1 MLSNLTK
8 KWWFWWLIAG
18 VILRLVLMPTTFH
31 PDLWGHSSVAY
42 FFAYEGRINIYD
54 HLASLSSTHPL
65 VKSMGVGDIFIY
77 PPLTYFTLGIFRL
90 LVRPL
95 ANPNFM
101 PWIWTENPA
110 ALSFPIFHWH
120 LFLFKLPYL
129 FIDVLTAFIFAKL
142 FDEKKEKLAFILWLF
157 NPLTLYATFMLGQ
170 IDILPTFFLILS
182 LYFIKKKNYPSSL
195 LTLGIGG
202 AFKTFPLLFIFPA
215 AFVLGRTFKEK
226 VKYLL
231 LGFIPYFL
239 TIAPYLT
246 SSAFRQMVLFSP
258 KQAKMLFMGWNVSGA
273 EVIYPFL
280 IILTF
285 LYLHSFY
292 AKNKLSI
299 FSYEALIILLTFSV
313 THYHPQWFLWITPF
327 LLVYLIKSNFKFT
340 LLITMMFFTW
350 FFITLL
356 FEASLSYGLFNPIF
370 PTLSHAASLSD
381 LVNRYTNVFQLK
393 SIIRSFFAGGAIF
406 LSYFIFRNSYE
417 DKDI

>member
-299 FSYEALIILLTFSV
+299 FSYEALIMFLTFSV

-327 LLVYLIKSNFKFT
+327 LLVYLIKLNFKFT

-370 PTLSHAASLSD
+370 PTLSHASSLSD

>member
-182 LYFIKKKNYPSSL
+182 LYFIKKKNYPGSL
-195 LTLGIGG
+195 VALGIGG
-202 AFKTFPLLFIFPA
+202 AYKTFPLLFIFPA

-299 FSYEALIILLTFSV
+299 FSYEALIMFLTFSV

-327 LLVYLIKSNFKFT
+327 LLVYLIKLNFKFT

-370 PTLSHAASLSD
+370 PTLSHASSLSD